1 MEVFMGAAE
10 EIVRNLPNN
19 PLFVPL
25 IAAVLAVGV
34 GGIVI
39 RLVRGR

>member
-1 MEVFMGAAE
+1 MDVFLGAAE
-10 EIVRNLPNN
+10 DIIRNLPGN
-19 PLFVPL
+19 PLFIPL

-39 RLVRGR
+39 RLIKGR